1 MSDSKPIAQKTT
13 GTFSL
18 LGVAAVFVFLIL
30 LSNTFLKGMRLDLTE
45 NGLYSVSAGT
55 AKILSAIE
63 QPLTLRFFFSEEAT
77 RKLPATR
84 IYANRVREMLEEYV
98 QRSGGMIELQ
108 IVDPLPF
115 SEEEDQAL
123 NYGLQPM
130 QAGRGV
136 GSVYFGLVGT
146 NDLDDVI
153 IVPAFQQRNE
163 QFLEYDLSKL
173 IYTLSHPQRAVIGL
187 LSELPLAGGWN
198 PATRM
203 PEQPWAVYAA
213 ISEMF
218 EIRALPRDSLEIE
231 PDIDVLMLVHPK
243 QLPTA
248 TLYAID
254 QFVLKGGRLIVFVD
268 PLAETDTTASDLR
281 NPFNENLGDT
291 SSSIPELFAAW
302 GVQFDPTQVV
312 VDRQLALVVN
322 ARGRRP
328 VEHIGMLGL
337 GTAQMNDEDVLTG
350 LLSNV
355 NVALSGHFTLADDA
369 TTTLQPLLFS
379 TEDSVL
385 LPIGRFFYLQDV
397 DTLLDGYEPTGQ
409 SYVIAARLS
418 GQVHSAFGDQPP
430 ANPDAAKAAHV
441 AESLEPVNIILVGD
455 ADMLANHLWVQV
467 SNFFGQSMLSKFAN
481 NGDFVAN
488 ALDNLGGNEA
498 LISIRGRASFSRP
511 FEKVE
516 TLRRMADQQFRAK
529 EQELQAKLAETET
542 ALSELQAEQPGSQI
556 LTLSDEQN
564 AEIAQYNS
572 KRSEIRKELRQVRH
586 DLDRDIERL
595 GRNLRLINIALMPAL
610 ITLLTLA
617 LLAFRRRRQSG
628 Q

>member
-1 MSDSKPIAQKTT
+1 MSDSKAMAQKTT
-13 GTFSL
+13 GALSL
-18 LGVAAVFVFLIL
+18 LALAAGFVFLIL

-55 AKILSAIE
+55 EEILAAID
-63 QPLTLRFFFSEEAT
+63 QPLTLRFFFSEQAT
-77 RKLPATR
+77 RKIPGTR

-98 QRSGGMIELQ
+98 QRSAGMIELQ
-108 IVDPLPF
+108 IIDPLPY
-115 SEEEDQAL
+115 SDQEDLAA
-123 NYGLQPM
+123 NYGLQAM
-130 QAGRGV
+130 QGGRGS
-136 GSVYFGLVGT
+136 GAVYFGLVGT
-146 NDLDDVI
+146 NDFDDVI
-153 IVPAFQQRNE
+153 IIPAFHRRNE

-173 IYTLSHPQRAVIGL
+173 IYTLSHPQRVVIGL

-218 EIRALPRDSLEIE
+218 EIRALPRDSLEIV

-302 GVQFDPTQVV
+302 GVQFDPAQVV

-322 ARGRRP
+322 A
-328 VEHIGMLGL
+328 VEHIGMFGL
-337 GTAQMNDEDVLTG
+337 GAAQMNDEDVLTG

-379 TEDSVL
+379 TEDSAL

-418 GQVHSAFGDQPP
+418 GQVNSAFGDLPP
-430 ANPDAAKAAHV
+430 DNQGAANAAHL
-441 AESLEPVNIILVGD
+441 AQSIESINIILVGD
-455 ADMLANHLWVQV
+455 ADMLANFLWVKI
-467 SNFFGQSMLSKFAN
+467 SNFFGQTMLSKFAN

-488 ALDNLGGNEA
+488 ALDNLGGSKA

-511 FEKVE
+511 FERVE
-516 TLRRMADQQFRAK
+516 TLRRMADQRFRAK
-529 EQELQAKLAETET
+529 EQELQAKLEETET
-542 ALSELQAEQPGSQI
+542 ALTELQPDPSDSQV
-556 LTLSDEQN
+556 LTISDEQN
-564 AEIAQYNS
+564 AEIDQYIA

-586 DLDRDIERL
+586 DLDRNIERL

>member
-1 MSDSKPIAQKTT
+1 MSDSKAMAQKTT
-13 GTFSL
+13 GALSL
-18 LGVAAVFVFLIL
+18 LALAAGFVFLIL
-30 LSNTFLKGMRLDLTE
+30 LSNTFLKGVRLDLTE

-55 AKILSAIE
+55 AEILAAID
-63 QPLTLRFFFSEEAT
+63 QPLTLRFFFSDLAT
-77 RKLPATR
+77 RKIPGTR

-98 QRSGGMIELQ
+98 QRSAGMIELQ
-108 IVDPLPF
+108 IIDPLPY
-115 SEEEDQAL
+115 SEEEDLAA
-123 NYGLQPM
+123 NYGLQAM
-130 QAGRGV
+130 QGGRGS
-136 GSVYFGLVGT
+136 GAVYFGLVGT
-146 NDLDDVI
+146 NDFDDVI
-153 IVPAFQQRNE
+153 IIPAFHRRNE

-203 PEQPWAVYAA
+203 PEQPWAVYGA

-218 EIRALPRDSLEIE
+218 EIRALPKDGLEIE

-254 QFVLKGGRLIVFVD
+254 QFVLNGGHLIVFVD
-268 PLAETDTTASDLR
+268 PLAETDITATDLQ
-281 NPFNENLGDT
+281 NPFNESLGDK
-291 SSSIPELFAAW
+291 SSSIPKLFTAW
-302 GVQFDPTQVV
+302 GVQFDPAQVV

-322 ARGRRP
+322 A
-328 VEHIGMLGL
+328 VEHIGILGL
-337 GTAQMNDEDVLTG
+337 GAAQLNDDDVLTG

-355 NVALSGHFTLADDA
+355 NVALSGHFTLTDNA
-369 TTTLQPLLFS
+369 TTTLQPLLS
-379 TEDSVL
+379 TTEDSAL
-385 LPIGRFFYLQDV
+385 LPIGRFFYLQDA
-397 DTLLDGYEPTGQ
+397 DTLRDGYEPTGQ

-418 GQVHSAFGDQPP
+418 GQVNSAFGDLPP
-430 ANPDAAKAAHV
+430 DNQGATNAAHL
-441 AESLEPVNIILVGD
+441 AQSIESVNIILVGD
-455 ADMLANHLWVQV
+455 ADMLANFLWVKI
-467 SNFFGQSMLSKFAN
+467 SNFFGQAMLSKFAN

-488 ALDNLGGNEA
+488 ALDNLAGSEA

-516 TLRRMADQQFRAK
+516 TLRRMADQRFRAK
-529 EQELQAKLAETET
+529 EQELQAKLEETET
-542 ALSELQAEQPGSQI
+542 ALSELQADPSDSQV

-564 AEIAQYNS
+564 AEIDQYIA

-586 DLDRDIERL
+586 DLDRDIEKL
-595 GRNLRLINIALMPAL
+595 GRNLRLINIALVPAL
-610 ITLLTLA
+610 ITLLTLG

>member
-1 MSDSKPIAQKTT
+1 MAQKTK
-13 GTFSL
+13 GALSLFSL
-18 LGVAAVFVFLIL
+18 AAVFVLLVL

-55 AKILSAIE
+55 EEILAAID
-63 QPLTLRFFFSEEAT
+63 QPLTLRFFFSDQAT
-77 RKLPATR
+77 RKIPGTR

-98 QRSGGMIELQ
+98 QRSAGMIELQ
-108 IVDPLPF
+108 IIDPLPY
-115 SEEEDQAL
+115 SEEEDLAA
-123 NYGLQPM
+123 NYGLQAM
-130 QAGRGV
+130 QGGRGS
-136 GSVYFGLVGT
+136 GAVYFGLVGT
-146 NDLDDVI
+146 NDFDDVI
-153 IVPAFQQRNE
+153 IIPAFHRRNE

-198 PATRM
+198 PGTRS
-203 PEQPWAVYAA
+203 PEQPWAMYAA

-218 EIRALPRDSLEIE
+218 EIRALPKDSLEIA

-254 QFVLKGGRLIVFVD
+254 QFVLKGGHLIVFVD
-268 PLAETDTTASDLR
+268 PLAETDITATDLQ
-281 NPFNENLGDT
+281 NPFNESLGDK
-291 SSSIPELFAAW
+291 SSSIPKLFAAW
-302 GVQFDPTQVV
+302 GVQFDPAQVV

-322 ARGRRP
+322 A
-328 VEHIGMLGL
+328 VEHIGILGL
-337 GTAQMNDEDVLTG
+337 GAAQLNDEDVLTG
-350 LLSNV
+350 LLSSV
-355 NVALSGHFTLADDA
+355 NVGLSGHFTLTENA
-369 TTTLQPLLFS
+369 TTTLQPLLS
-379 TEDSVL
+379 ATEDSTS
-385 LPIGRFFYLQDV
+385 LPISRFFYLQDV
-397 DTLLDGYEPTGQ
+397 DSLRDGYEPSGQ
-409 SYVIAARLS
+409 SHVIAARLS
-418 GQVHSAFGDQPP
+418 GQVHSAFGDIPP
-430 ANPDAAKAAHV
+430 DNQDDAETDHLAQSV
-441 AESLEPVNIILVGD
+441 ESVNIILVGD

-488 ALDNLGGNEA
+488 ALDNLGGSEA

-516 TLRRMADQQFRAK
+516 TLRRTADEQFRAK
-529 EQELQAKLAETET
+529 EQELQAKLEETEK
-542 ALSELQAEQPGSQI
+542 ALTDLQAGQSDSQV
-556 LTLSDEQN
+556 LTLSDEQS
-564 AEIAQYNS
+564 AEIDQYIA

-586 DLDRDIERL
+586 DLDRDIEKL
-595 GRNLRLINIALMPAL
+595 GRNLRLINIALVPAL
-610 ITLLTLA
+610 ITLLTLG

>member
-1 MSDSKPIAQKTT
+1 MSDNNPMAQKTK
-13 GTFSL
+13 GALSLFSL
-18 LGVAAVFVFLIL
+18 AAVFVLLVL
-30 LSNTFLKGMRLDLTE
+30 LSNTLLKGMRLDLTE

-55 AKILSAIE
+55 TEILATID
-63 QPLTLRFFFSEEAT
+63 QPLTLRFFFSDQAT
-77 RKLPATR
+77 RKIPGTR

-98 QRSGGMIELQ
+98 QRSAGMIELQ
-108 IVDPLPF
+108 IIDPLPY
-115 SEEEDQAL
+115 SEEEDLAA
-123 NYGLQPM
+123 NYGLQAM
-130 QAGRGV
+130 QGGRGS
-136 GSVYFGLVGT
+136 GAVYFGLVGT
-146 NDLDDVI
+146 NDFDDVI
-153 IVPAFQQRNE
+153 IIPAFHRRNE

-198 PATRM
+198 PATRS

-218 EIRALPRDSLEIE
+218 EIRALPKDSLEIAQ
-231 PDIDVLMLVHPK
+231 DIDVLMLVHPK

-254 QFVLKGGRLIVFVD
+254 QFVLKGGHLIVFVD
-268 PLAETDTTASDLR
+268 PLAETDITATDLQ
-281 NPFNENLGDT
+281 NPFNESLGDK
-291 SSSIPELFAAW
+291 SSSIPKLFTAW
-302 GVQFDPTQVV
+302 GVQFDPAQVV

-322 ARGRRP
+322 A
-328 VEHIGMLGL
+328 VEHIGILGL
-337 GTAQMNDEDVLTG
+337 GAAQLNDEDVLTG
-350 LLSNV
+350 LLSSV

-379 TEDSVL
+379 TEDSAL
-385 LPIGRFFYLQDV
+385 LPIGRFFYLQDA
-397 DTLLDGYEPTGQ
+397 DTLRDGYEPTGQ

-418 GQVHSAFGDQPP
+418 GQVHSAFGDLPP
-430 ANPDAAKAAHV
+430 DNQGAANAAHL
-441 AESLEPVNIILVGD
+441 AQSIESVNIILVGD
-455 ADMLANHLWVQV
+455 ADMLANFLWVKI
-467 SNFFGQSMLSKFAN
+467 SNFFGQTMLSKFAN

-488 ALDNLGGNEA
+488 ALDNLGGSEA

-516 TLRRMADQQFRAK
+516 TLRRMADQQFREK
-529 EQELQAKLAETET
+529 ERELQARLEETET
-542 ALSELQAEQPGSQI
+542 ALSELQPDPSDSQV

-564 AEIAQYNS
+564 AEIEQYIA

-586 DLDRDIERL
+586 DLDRDIEKL
-595 GRNLRLINIALMPAL
+595 GRNLRLINIALVPAL
-610 ITLLTLA
+610 ITLLTLG

>member
-1 MSDSKPIAQKTT
+1 MSDNNPMAQKTK
-13 GTFSL
+13 GALSLFSL
-18 LGVAAVFVFLIL
+18 AAVFVFLVL

-55 AKILSAIE
+55 TEILATIE
-63 QPLTLRFFFSEEAT
+63 QPLTLRFFFSDEAT
-77 RKLPATR
+77 RKIPGIR

-98 QRSGGMIELQ
+98 QHSGGMIELLT
-108 IVDPLPF
+108 IDPLPF
-115 SEEEDQAL
+115 SEEEDQAM
-123 NYGLQPM
+123 NYGLQAM
-130 QAGRGV
+130 QAGRGI

-146 NDLDDVI
+146 NDFDDVI

-187 LSELPLAGGWN
+187 LSELPLAGGRN
-198 PATRM
+198 AATRS

-213 ISEMF
+213 IGEMF
-218 EIRALPRDSLEIE
+218 EIRTLDKNDLEIT

-243 QLPTA
+243 QLSTA

-254 QFVLKGGRLIVFVD
+254 QFVLNGGRLIVFVD
-268 PLAETDTTASDLR
+268 PLAETDTAAADLQ
-281 NPFNENLGDT
+281 NPFNETVGEK
-291 SSSIPELFAAW
+291 SSGVPELFAAW
-302 GVQFDPTQVV
+302 GVQFDPAQVV
-312 VDRQLALVVN
+312 VDRQLALTVSTGGP
-322 ARGRRP
+322 RS

-337 GTAQMNDEDVLTG
+337 GAAQLNDEDVLTG
-350 LLSNV
+350 LLSNI
-355 NVALSGHFTLADDA
+355 NVALSGHFTPAVNA

-379 TEDSVL
+379 TEDSAL
-385 LPIGRFFYLQDV
+385 LPISRFFYLQDV
-397 DTLLDGYEPTGQ
+397 DSLRDGYEPTGQ

-418 GQVHSAFGDQPP
+418 GQVHSAFGNTPP
-430 ANPDAAKAAHV
+430 DNPDDAETTHV
-441 AESLEPVNIILVGD
+441 AQSVEPVNIILVGD

-488 ALDNLGGNEA
+488 ALDNLGGSGD

-516 TLRRMADQQFRAK
+516 TLQRIADEQFRAK
-529 EQELQAKLAETET
+529 EQELQAKLEETEK
-542 ALSELQAEQPGSQI
+542 ALTDLQAGQSDSQV

-564 AEIAQYNS
+564 AEIEQFIAR
-572 KRSEIRKELRQVRH
+572 RSEIRKELRQVRH
-586 DLDRDIERL
+586 DLDRNIEKL
-595 GRNLRLINIALMPAL
+595 GRNLRLINIALVPSL

-617 LLAFRRRRQSG
+617 LLMFRRRRH
-628 Q
+628 

>member
-13 GTFSL
+13 GMFSL
-18 LGVAAVFVFLIL
+18 LSLAAVFVFLIL

-55 AKILSAIE
+55 AEILSAIE

-77 RKLPATR
+77 RKLPGTR
-84 IYANRVREMLEEYV
+84 IYANRVRELLEEYV

-115 SEEEDQAL
+115 SEEEDQAV

-173 IYTLSHPQRAVIGL
+173 IYTLSHPQRVVIGL

-198 PATRM
+198 PATRS
-203 PEQPWAVYAA
+203 PEQPWAVYGA

-218 EIRALPRDSLEIE
+218 EIRALPKDGLEIE
-231 PDIDVLMLVHPK
+231 SDIDVLMLVHPK
-243 QLPTA
+243 QLPAA

-254 QFVLKGGRLIVFVD
+254 QFVLNGGRLIVFVD
-268 PLAETDTTASDLR
+268 PLAETDTTGTNMQ
-281 NPFNENLGDT
+281 NPFNETLGQK

-302 GVQFDPTQVV
+302 GVQFDPSQVV
-312 VDRQLALVVN
+312 VDRRLALAVN
-322 ARGRRP
+322 AGGPRP
-328 VEHIGMLGL
+328 IEHIGMLGL
-337 GTAQMNDEDVLTG
+337 DSAQLNEKDVLTG
-350 LLSNV
+350 LLTSI
-355 NVALSGHFTLADDA
+355 NVALSGHFTLADNA
-369 TTTLQPLLFS
+369 TTTLQPLLLT
-379 TEDSVL
+379 TEDSAL
-385 LPIGRFFYLQDV
+385 LPISRFFYLQDV
-397 DTLLDGYEPTGQ
+397 DSLRDGYEPSGQ

-418 GQVHSAFGDQPP
+418 GQVRSAFGDSPP
-430 ANPDAAKAAHV
+430 DDQHDAESSHV
-441 AESLEPVNIILVGD
+441 AQSVESVNIILVGD

-488 ALDNLGGNEA
+488 ALDNLGGSEA

-516 TLRRMADQQFRAK
+516 TLRRMADEQFRTK
-529 EQELQAKLAETET
+529 ERELQAKLEETEK
-542 ALSELQAEQPGSQI
+542 ALTDLQSVQSDSQV
-556 LTLSDEQN
+556 LTLSDEQS
-564 AEIAQYNS
+564 AEIGRYIAR
-572 KRSEIRKELRQVRH
+572 RSEIRKELRQVRH
-586 DLDRDIERL
+586 DLDRNIQKL
-595 GRNLRLINIALMPAL
+595 GRNLRLINIALVPSL

-617 LLAFRRRRQSG
+617 LLVFRRRRQ
-628 Q
+628 

>member
-1 MSDSKPIAQKTT
+1 MSDNNPMAQKTK
-13 GTFSL
+13 GALSLFSL
-18 LGVAAVFVFLIL
+18 AAVFVLLVL

-55 AKILSAIE
+55 EEILAAID
-63 QPLTLRFFFSEEAT
+63 QPLTLRFFFSDQAT
-77 RKLPATR
+77 RKIPGMR

-98 QRSGGMIELQ
+98 QRSAGMIELQ
-108 IVDPLPF
+108 IIDPLPY
-115 SEEEDQAL
+115 SEEEDLAA
-123 NYGLQPM
+123 NYGLQAM
-130 QAGRGV
+130 QGGRGS
-136 GSVYFGLVGT
+136 GAVYFGLVGT
-146 NDLDDVI
+146 NDFDDVI
-153 IVPAFQQRNE
+153 IIPAFHRRNE

-198 PATRM
+198 PATRS

-218 EIRALPRDSLEIE
+218 EIRALPKDSLEIA

-254 QFVLKGGRLIVFVD
+254 QFVLKGGHLIVFVD
-268 PLAETDTTASDLR
+268 PLAETDITATDLQ
-281 NPFNENLGDT
+281 NPFNESLGDK
-291 SSSIPELFAAW
+291 SSSIPKLFTAW
-302 GVQFDPTQVV
+302 GVQFDPAQVV

-322 ARGRRP
+322 A
-328 VEHIGMLGL
+328 VEHIGILGL
-337 GTAQMNDEDVLTG
+337 GAAQLNDEDVLTG
-350 LLSNV
+350 LLSSV

-379 TEDSVL
+379 TEDSAL
-385 LPIGRFFYLQDV
+385 LPIGRFFYLQDA
-397 DTLLDGYEPTGQ
+397 DTLRDGYEPTGQ

-418 GQVHSAFGDQPP
+418 GQVHSAFGDLPP
-430 ANPDAAKAAHV
+430 DNQGAANAAHL
-441 AESLEPVNIILVGD
+441 AQSIESVNIILVGD
-455 ADMLANHLWVQV
+455 ADMLANFLWVKI
-467 SNFFGQSMLSKFAN
+467 SNFFGQTMLSKFAN

-488 ALDNLGGNEA
+488 ALDNLGGSEA

-529 EQELQAKLAETET
+529 EQELQAKLEETET
-542 ALSELQAEQPGSQI
+542 ALSELQPDPSDSQV

-564 AEIAQYNS
+564 AEIEQYIA

-586 DLDRDIERL
+586 DLDRDIEKL
-595 GRNLRLINIALMPAL
+595 GRNLRLINIALVPAL
-610 ITLLTLA
+610 ITLLTLG

>member
-1 MSDSKPIAQKTT
+1 MSDNNPMAQKTK
-13 GTFSL
+13 GALSLFSL
-18 LGVAAVFVFLIL
+18 AAVFVLLVL

-55 AKILSAIE
+55 EEILAAID
-63 QPLTLRFFFSEEAT
+63 QPLTLRFFFSDQAT
-77 RKLPATR
+77 RKIPGTR

-98 QRSGGMIELQ
+98 QRSAGMIELQ
-108 IVDPLPF
+108 IIDPLPY
-115 SEEEDQAL
+115 SEEEDLAA
-123 NYGLQPM
+123 NYGLQAM
-130 QAGRGV
+130 QGGRGS
-136 GSVYFGLVGT
+136 GAVYFGLVGT
-146 NDLDDVI
+146 NDFDDVI
-153 IVPAFQQRNE
+153 IIPAFHRRNE

-198 PATRM
+198 PGTRS

-218 EIRALPRDSLEIE
+218 EIRALPKDSLEIA

-254 QFVLKGGRLIVFVD
+254 QFVLKGGHLIVFVD
-268 PLAETDTTASDLR
+268 PLAETDITATDLQ
-281 NPFNENLGDT
+281 NPFNESLGDK
-291 SSSIPELFAAW
+291 SSSIPKLFTAW
-302 GVQFDPTQVV
+302 GVQFDPAQVV

-322 ARGRRP
+322 A
-328 VEHIGMLGL
+328 VEHIGILGL
-337 GTAQMNDEDVLTG
+337 GAAQLNDEDVLTG
-350 LLSNV
+350 LLSSV

-379 TEDSVL
+379 TEDSAL
-385 LPIGRFFYLQDV
+385 LPIGRFFYLQDA
-397 DTLLDGYEPTGQ
+397 DTLRDGYEPTGQ

-418 GQVHSAFGDQPP
+418 GQVHSAFGDLPP
-430 ANPDAAKAAHV
+430 DNQGAANAAHL
-441 AESLEPVNIILVGD
+441 AQSIESVNIILVGD
-455 ADMLANHLWVQV
+455 ADMLANFLWVKI
-467 SNFFGQSMLSKFAN
+467 SNFFGQTMLSKFAN

-488 ALDNLGGNEA
+488 ALDNLGGSEA

-529 EQELQAKLAETET
+529 EQELQAKLEETET
-542 ALSELQAEQPGSQI
+542 ALSELQPDPSDSQV

-564 AEIAQYNS
+564 AEIEQYIA

-586 DLDRDIERL
+586 DLDRDIEKL
-595 GRNLRLINIALMPAL
+595 GRNLRLINIALVPAL
-610 ITLLTLA
+610 ITLLTLG

>member
-1 MSDSKPIAQKTT
+1 MSDNNPMAQKTK
-13 GTFSL
+13 GALSLFSL
-18 LGVAAVFVFLIL
+18 AAVFVLLVL

-55 AKILSAIE
+55 EEILAAID
-63 QPLTLRFFFSEEAT
+63 QPLTLRFFFSDQAT
-77 RKLPATR
+77 RKIPGTR

-98 QRSGGMIELQ
+98 QRSAGMIELQ
-108 IVDPLPF
+108 IIDPLPY
-115 SEEEDQAL
+115 SEEEDLAA
-123 NYGLQPM
+123 NYGLQAM
-130 QAGRGV
+130 QGGRGS
-136 GSVYFGLVGT
+136 GAVYFGLVGT
-146 NDLDDVI
+146 NDFDDVI
-153 IVPAFQQRNE
+153 IIPAFHRRNE

-198 PATRM
+198 PGTRS

-218 EIRALPRDSLEIE
+218 EIRALPKDSLEIA

-254 QFVLKGGRLIVFVD
+254 QFVLKGGHLIVFVD
-268 PLAETDTTASDLR
+268 PLAETDITATDLQ
-281 NPFNENLGDT
+281 NPFNESLGDK
-291 SSSIPELFAAW
+291 SSSIPKLFTAW
-302 GVQFDPTQVV
+302 GVQFDPAQVV

-322 ARGRRP
+322 A
-328 VEHIGMLGL
+328 VEHIGILGL
-337 GTAQMNDEDVLTG
+337 GAAQLNDEDVLTG
-350 LLSNV
+350 LLSSV
-355 NVALSGHFTLADDA
+355 NVAMSGHFTLADDA

-379 TEDSVL
+379 TEDSAL
-385 LPIGRFFYLQDV
+385 LPIGRFFYLQDA
-397 DTLLDGYEPTGQ
+397 DTLRDGYEPTGQ

-418 GQVHSAFGDQPP
+418 GQVHSAFGDLPP
-430 ANPDAAKAAHV
+430 DNQGAANAAHL
-441 AESLEPVNIILVGD
+441 AQSIESVNIILVGD
-455 ADMLANHLWVQV
+455 ADMLANFLWVKI
-467 SNFFGQSMLSKFAN
+467 SNFFGQTMLSKFAN

-488 ALDNLGGNEA
+488 ALDNLGGSEA

-529 EQELQAKLAETET
+529 EQELQAKLEETET
-542 ALSELQAEQPGSQI
+542 ALSELQPDPSDSQV

-564 AEIAQYNS
+564 AEIEQYIA

-586 DLDRDIERL
+586 DLDRDIEKL
-595 GRNLRLINIALMPAL
+595 GRNLRLINIALVPAL
-610 ITLLTLA
+610 ITLLTLG

>member
-1 MSDSKPIAQKTT
+1 MSDNNPMAQKTK
-13 GTFSL
+13 GALSLFSL
-18 LGVAAVFVFLIL
+18 AAVFVLLVL

-55 AKILSAIE
+55 TEILATID
-63 QPLTLRFFFSEEAT
+63 QPLTLRFFFSDQAT
-77 RKLPATR
+77 RKIPGTR

-98 QRSGGMIELQ
+98 QRSAGMIELQ
-108 IVDPLPF
+108 IIDPLPY
-115 SEEEDQAL
+115 SEEEDLAA
-123 NYGLQPM
+123 NYGLQAM
-130 QAGRGV
+130 QGGRGS
-136 GSVYFGLVGT
+136 GAVYFGLVGT
-146 NDLDDVI
+146 NDFDDVI
-153 IVPAFQQRNE
+153 IVPAFHQRNE

-198 PATRM
+198 PATRS

-268 PLAETDTTASDLR
+268 PLAETDTTAGVLR

-302 GVQFDPTQVV
+302 GVQFDPAQVV

-369 TTTLQPLLFS
+369 STTLQPLLFS

-430 ANPDAAKAAHV
+430 ANPDAAKADHV
-441 AESLEPVNIILVGD
+441 AESLESVNIILVGD

-467 SNFFGQSMLSKFAN
+467 SNFFGQRMLSKFAN

-516 TLRRMADQQFRAK
+516 TLRRMADQQFRTK

-586 DLDRDIERL
+586 DLDRNIERL

>member
-1 MSDSKPIAQKTT
+1 MSDSKAMAQKTT
-13 GTFSL
+13 GALSL
-18 LGVAAVFVFLIL
+18 LALAAGFVFLIL

-55 AKILSAIE
+55 EEILAAID
-63 QPLTLRFFFSEEAT
+63 QPLTLRFFFSEQAT
-77 RKLPATR
+77 RKIPGTR

-98 QRSGGMIELQ
+98 QRSAGMIELQ
-108 IVDPLPF
+108 IIDPLPY
-115 SEEEDQAL
+115 SDQEDLAA
-123 NYGLQPM
+123 NYGLQAM
-130 QAGRGV
+130 QGGRGS
-136 GSVYFGLVGT
+136 GAVYFGLVGT
-146 NDLDDVI
+146 NDFDDVI
-153 IVPAFQQRNE
+153 IIPAFHRRNE

-173 IYTLSHPQRAVIGL
+173 IYTLSHPQRVVIGL

-218 EIRALPRDSLEIE
+218 EIRALPRDSLEIV

-302 GVQFDPTQVV
+302 GVQFDPAQVV

-322 ARGRRP
+322 A

-337 GTAQMNDEDVLTG
+337 GAAQMNDEDVLTG

-379 TEDSVL
+379 TEDSAL

-418 GQVHSAFGDQPP
+418 GQVNSAFGDLPP
-430 ANPDAAKAAHV
+430 DNQGAANAAHL
-441 AESLEPVNIILVGD
+441 AQSIESINIILVGD
-455 ADMLANHLWVQV
+455 ADMLANFLWVKI
-467 SNFFGQSMLSKFAN
+467 SNFFGQTMLSKFAN

-488 ALDNLGGNEA
+488 ALDNLGGSKA

-511 FEKVE
+511 FERVE
-516 TLRRMADQQFRAK
+516 TLRRMADQRFRAK
-529 EQELQAKLAETET
+529 EQELQAKLEETET
-542 ALSELQAEQPGSQI
+542 ALTELQPDPSDSQV
-556 LTLSDEQN
+556 LTISDEQN
-564 AEIAQYNS
+564 AEIDQYIA

-586 DLDRDIERL
+586 DLDRNIERL

>member
-1 MSDSKPIAQKTT
+1 MSDNNPMAQKTK
-13 GTFSL
+13 GALSLFSL
-18 LGVAAVFVFLIL
+18 AAVFVLLVL

-55 AKILSAIE
+55 EEILAAID
-63 QPLTLRFFFSEEAT
+63 QPLTLRFFFSDQAT
-77 RKLPATR
+77 RKIPGTR
-84 IYANRVREMLEEYV
+84 IYTNRVREMLEEYV
-98 QRSGGMIELQ
+98 QRSAGMIELQ
-108 IVDPLPF
+108 IIDPLPY
-115 SEEEDQAL
+115 SEEEDLAA
-123 NYGLQPM
+123 NYGLQAM
-130 QAGRGV
+130 QGGRGS
-136 GSVYFGLVGT
+136 GAVYFGLVGT
-146 NDLDDVI
+146 NDFDDVI
-153 IVPAFQQRNE
+153 IIPAFHRRNE

-198 PATRM
+198 PGTRS

-218 EIRALPRDSLEIE
+218 EIRALPKDSLEIA

-243 QLPTA
+243 QLPTT

-268 PLAETDTTASDLR
+268 PLAETDTAAADLQ
-281 NPFNENLGDT
+281 NPFNEMLGDK
-291 SSSIPELFAAW
+291 SSGIPKLFAAW
-302 GVQFDPTQVV
+302 GVQFDPAQVV
-312 VDRQLALVVN
+312 VDRQLALTVSTGGP
-322 ARGRRP
+322 RS

-337 GTAQMNDEDVLTG
+337 GAAQLNDEDVLTG
-350 LLSNV
+350 LLSSV

-379 TEDSVL
+379 TEDSAL
-385 LPIGRFFYLQDV
+385 LPIGRFFYLQDA
-397 DTLLDGYEPTGQ
+397 DTLRDGYEPTGQ

-418 GQVHSAFGDQPP
+418 GQVHSAFGDLPP
-430 ANPDAAKAAHV
+430 DNQGAANAAHL
-441 AESLEPVNIILVGD
+441 AQSIESVNIILVGD

-467 SNFFGQSMLSKFAN
+467 SNFFGQRMLSKFAN

-488 ALDNLGGNEA
+488 ALDNLGGSEA

-529 EQELQAKLAETET
+529 EQELQAKLEETET
-542 ALSELQAEQPGSQI
+542 ALSELQPDPSDSQV

-564 AEIAQYNS
+564 AEIEQYIA

-586 DLDRDIERL
+586 DLDRDIEKL
-595 GRNLRLINIALMPAL
+595 GRNLRLINIALVPAL
-610 ITLLTLA
+610 ITLLTLG
-617 LLAFRRRRQSG
+617 LLAFRRRRKSG

>member
-1 MSDSKPIAQKTT
+1 MSDNNPMAQKTK
-13 GTFSL
+13 GALSLFSL
-18 LGVAAVFVFLIL
+18 AAVFVLLVL

-55 AKILSAIE
+55 EEILATID
-63 QPLTLRFFFSEEAT
+63 QPLTLRFFFSDQAT
-77 RKLPATR
+77 RKIPGMR

-98 QRSGGMIELQ
+98 QRSAGMIELQ
-108 IVDPLPF
+108 IIDPLPY
-115 SEEEDQAL
+115 SEEEDLAA
-123 NYGLQPM
+123 NYGLQAM
-130 QAGRGV
+130 QGGRGS
-136 GSVYFGLVGT
+136 GAVYFGLVGT
-146 NDLDDVI
+146 NDFDDVI
-153 IVPAFQQRNE
+153 IIPAFHRRNE

-198 PATRM
+198 PGTRS
-203 PEQPWAVYAA
+203 PEQPWAMYAA

-218 EIRALPRDSLEIE
+218 EIRALPKDSLEIA

-254 QFVLKGGRLIVFVD
+254 QFVLKGGHLIVFVD
-268 PLAETDTTASDLR
+268 PLAETDITATDLQ
-281 NPFNENLGDT
+281 NPFNESLGDK
-291 SSSIPELFAAW
+291 SSSIPKLFTAW
-302 GVQFDPTQVV
+302 GVQFDPAQVV

-322 ARGRRP
+322 A
-328 VEHIGMLGL
+328 VEHIGILGL
-337 GTAQMNDEDVLTG
+337 GAAQLNDEDVLTG
-350 LLSNV
+350 LLTSV

-379 TEDSVL
+379 TEDSAL
-385 LPIGRFFYLQDV
+385 LPIGRFFYLQDA
-397 DTLLDGYEPTGQ
+397 DTLRDGYEPTGQ

-418 GQVHSAFGDQPP
+418 GQVHSAFGDLPP
-430 ANPDAAKAAHV
+430 DNQGAANAAHL
-441 AESLEPVNIILVGD
+441 AQSIESVNIILVGD
-455 ADMLANHLWVQV
+455 ADMLANFLWVKI
-467 SNFFGQSMLSKFAN
+467 SNFFGQTMLSKFAN

-488 ALDNLGGNEA
+488 ALDNLGGSEA

-529 EQELQAKLAETET
+529 EQELQAKLEETET
-542 ALSELQAEQPGSQI
+542 ALSELQPDPSDSQV

-564 AEIAQYNS
+564 AEIEQYIA

-586 DLDRDIERL
+586 DLDRDIEKL
-595 GRNLRLINIALMPAL
+595 GRNLRLINIALVPAL
-610 ITLLTLA
+610 ITLLTLG

>member
-1 MSDSKPIAQKTT
+1 MSDNNPMAQKTK
-13 GTFSL
+13 GALSLFSL
-18 LGVAAVFVFLIL
+18 AAVFVLLVL

-55 AKILSAIE
+55 EEILAAID
-63 QPLTLRFFFSEEAT
+63 QPLTLRFFFSDQAT
-77 RKLPATR
+77 RKIPGMR

-98 QRSGGMIELQ
+98 QRSAGMIELQ
-108 IVDPLPF
+108 IIDPLPY
-115 SEEEDQAL
+115 SEEEDLAA
-123 NYGLQPM
+123 NYGLQAM
-130 QAGRGV
+130 QGGRGS
-136 GSVYFGLVGT
+136 GAVYFGLVGT
-146 NDLDDVI
+146 NDFDDVI
-153 IVPAFQQRNE
+153 IIPAFHRRNE

-198 PATRM
+198 PGTRS

-218 EIRALPRDSLEIE
+218 EIRALPKDSLEIE

-254 QFVLKGGRLIVFVD
+254 QFVLKGGHLIVFVD
-268 PLAETDTTASDLR
+268 PLAETDITATDLQ
-281 NPFNENLGDT
+281 NPFNESLGDK
-291 SSSIPELFAAW
+291 SSSIPKLFTAW
-302 GVQFDPTQVV
+302 GVQFDPAQVV

-322 ARGRRP
+322 A
-328 VEHIGMLGL
+328 VEHIGILGL
-337 GTAQMNDEDVLTG
+337 GAAQLNDEDVLTG
-350 LLSNV
+350 LLSSV
-355 NVALSGHFTLADDA
+355 NVAMSGHFTLADDA

-379 TEDSVL
+379 TEDSAL
-385 LPIGRFFYLQDV
+385 LPIGRFFYLQDA
-397 DTLLDGYEPTGQ
+397 DTLRDGYEPTGQ

-418 GQVHSAFGDQPP
+418 GQVHSAFGDLPP
-430 ANPDAAKAAHV
+430 DNQGAANAAHL
-441 AESLEPVNIILVGD
+441 AQSIESVNIILVGD
-455 ADMLANHLWVQV
+455 ADMLANFLWVKI
-467 SNFFGQSMLSKFAN
+467 SNFFGQTMLSKFAN

-488 ALDNLGGNEA
+488 ALDNLGGSEA

-529 EQELQAKLAETET
+529 EQELQAKLEETET
-542 ALSELQAEQPGSQI
+542 ALSELQPDPSDSQV

-564 AEIAQYNS
+564 AEIEQYIA

-586 DLDRDIERL
+586 DLDRDIEKL
-595 GRNLRLINIALMPAL
+595 GRNLRLINIALVPAL
-610 ITLLTLA
+610 ITLLTLG